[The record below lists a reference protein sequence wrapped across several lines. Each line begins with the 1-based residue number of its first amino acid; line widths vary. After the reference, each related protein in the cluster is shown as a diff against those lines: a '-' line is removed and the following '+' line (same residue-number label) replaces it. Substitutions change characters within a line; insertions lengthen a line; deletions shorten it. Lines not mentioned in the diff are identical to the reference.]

1 MDQLF
6 LSSILITWQVSA
18 ALRPWHRPLLACGP
32 GGSILRYI
40 YLGMA
45 IEGFPRSNLEDI
57 SGQHADGKTENEIF
71 RRVGFGKKQVLFLE
85 TPQLFIGSLIYESNL
100 IVQDIGGIWN
110 YLEPYYGGHSC
121 HHCRSLKFLFSLR
134 IACHLRQVHAVSF
147 DK

>member
-1 MDQLF
+1 
-6 LSSILITWQVSA
+6 
-18 ALRPWHRPLLACGP
+18 
-32 GGSILRYI
+32 
-40 YLGMA
+40 MA

-57 SGQHADGKTENEIF
+57 SGQQTDGETENEIL

-121 HHCRSLKFLFSLR
+121 HHCRSSKFLFSLR